1 MDTPVQFF
9 GHWYYT
15 VPNYLLAALM
25 YSLLARF
32 LLALF
37 LAPDS
42 KNYIFRFIVR
52 ITDPVLKLF
61 GFLTPRAVPP
71 LLLVLFSVVWLLML
85 RFALFL
91 AVASAGLAPE
101 VSG

>member
-1 MDTPVQFF
+1 MDTSVQFF
-9 GHWYYT
+9 GYWYYT

-52 ITDPVLKLF
+52 ITDPILRLF

-71 LLLVLFSVVWLLML
+71 LLLVLFSVVWLLMA

-91 AVASAGLAPE
+91 AVASAGLAPS

>member
-1 MDTPVQFF
+1 VETPVQFF
-9 GHWYYT
+9 GYWYYT

-32 LLALF
+32 VLALF

-42 KNYIFRFIVR
+42 PNYIFRFLVR
-52 ITDPVLKLF
+52 VTDPVLRLF

-71 LLLVLFSVVWLLML
+71 PVVLLFSVVWLLMI
-85 RFALFL
+85 RFVLFI
-91 AVASAGLAPE
+91 AVASAGLAPN

>member
-1 MDTPVQFF
+1 MDSPVEFF
-9 GHWYYT
+9 GYWYYA

-37 LAPDS
+37 LSPDS
-42 KNYIFRFIVR
+42 PNYIYRFFVR
-52 ITDPVLKLF
+52 ITDPLIRLF
-61 GFLTPRAVPP
+61 GFVTPRAVPP
-71 LLLVLFSVVWLLML
+71 MLLILFSVVWILMI
-85 RFALFL
+85 RFVLFL
-91 AVASAGLAPE
+91 AFANAGIAPS